1 MADKKLSNNQV
12 HDRLVAASVA
22 LGDTEAATTL
32 GTSTMAA
39 AKRVLATLAL
49 GLIVAE
55 ADDSDQ
61 NRAIKG
67 PAET

>member
-12 HDRLVAASVA
+12 HDRLIAAGEA
-22 LGDTEAATTL
+22 LGDSEAATTL

-55 ADDSDQ
+55 ANDSDQ
-61 NRAIKG
+61 NRAIKD
-67 PAET
+67 PSET